1 MFSVPRHPQTSL
13 APKFRQM
20 AQLNDMSDAQ
30 LVVSVARQS
39 DGALA
44 EIYGRHSRSVYGV
57 ARKILGDSAEAEDV
71 TQEIFLRLWDHPE
84 RFDASRAS
92 LRTFLVIQSHGRAV
106 DVVRAR
112 AARQR
117 REVLDARTA
126 PSRAY
131 DLEREVWDH
140 AMAERVTS
148 AVAELP
154 EQERIAIGLAYFE
167 GHTYREVAQ
176 LLEEPE
182 GTVKTWIRNGL
193 RRMRTALVA
202 EGVRT

>member
-1 MFSVPRHPQTSL
+1 VPKTN
-13 APKFRQM
+13 QM
-20 AQLNDMSDAQ
+20 AQLSDMSDAQ
-30 LVVSVARQS
+30 LVVSVARQN
-39 DGALA
+39 DHALA
-44 EIYGRHSRSVYGV
+44 EIYGRHSRSVFGV

-71 TQEIFLRLWDHPE
+71 TQEIFLRLWNSPE

-92 LRTFLVIQSHGRAV
+92 LRTFLVIQAHGRAV

-117 REVLDARTA
+117 REIQDARSA
-126 PSRAY
+126 PAAAY

-148 AVAELP
+148 AVADLP
-154 EQERIAIGLAYFE
+154 DQERIAIGLAYFE

-193 RRMRTALVA
+193 RRMRTAMLA
-202 EGVRT
+202 EGVHA

>member
-1 MFSVPRHPQTSL
+1 
-13 APKFRQM
+13 M

-30 LVVSVARQS
+30 LVVSVARRN
-39 DGALA
+39 DHALA
-44 EIYGRHSRSVYGV
+44 EVYGRHSRSVYGV
-57 ARKILGDSAEAEDV
+57 ARKILGDSSEAEDV
-71 TQEIFLRLWDHPE
+71 TQEIFLGLWNRPE

-92 LRTFLVIQSHGRAV
+92 LRTFLVMQAHGRAV

-112 AARQR
+112 SARLR
-117 REVLDARTA
+117 REVHDARSTG
-126 PSRAY
+126 SGAY

-140 AMAERVTS
+140 AMAERVTN
-148 AVAELP
+148 AVADLP
-154 EQERIAIGLAYFE
+154 DQERIAIGLAYFE